1 MFRFYAIRICCLG
14 TVGCLSCGLPATA
27 AAFLPQ
33 PVAADSAAAC
43 VPPAAIR
50 ADALTETFIRAGE
63 MVAERDIALFTADL
77 LDTYKILKGD
87 ERNLTRLFLR
97 CEGNWG
103 ATAYALAL
111 QAASRVPMRT
121 VLMNYDAADR
131 NWERT
136 AVDMG
141 MLYKGSRQPSY
152 TFGVYLDRQQEVWR
166 KVLDGPVRWRRT
178 FLGR

>member
-1 MFRFYAIRICCLG
+1 MGA
-14 TVGCLSCGLPATA
+14 VGCLSFGLSATA
-27 AAFLPQ
+27 EAKKTR
-33 PVAADSAAAC
+33 PVATDSVTTC
-43 VPPAAIR
+43 IPPAAIR
-50 ADALTETFIRAGE
+50 AETLTETFIRAGE

-97 CEGNWG
+97 CERNWG

-121 VLMNYDAADR
+121 VLMHYDAVGRD
-131 NWERT
+131 WERT